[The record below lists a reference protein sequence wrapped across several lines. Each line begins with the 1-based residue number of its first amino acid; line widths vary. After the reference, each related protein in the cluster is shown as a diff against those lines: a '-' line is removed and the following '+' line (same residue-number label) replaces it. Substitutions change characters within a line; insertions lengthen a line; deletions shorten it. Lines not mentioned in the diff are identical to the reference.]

1 MTKIAKRIAK
11 NMEGIDRAKVY
22 SLAEAVKLVKAR
34 ANAKF
39 NETIEV
45 AMNLGVD
52 PRHSDQMVRGVV
64 NLPNGTGRSVRVG
77 VFAKGHI
84 AEGFRRLFLGG
95 LTPWTENQ
103 QSIDALYDRG
113 AELRRLEQSKEWI
126 AENGI
131 DAEEPD
137 MHEQKVI
144 AYTMRMLSA
153 IGRDNKGFTKEE
165 RAAHDRLRIGTARAA
180 LNKDPLPLYPDAFSK
195 DTDLPSKALE
205 EKRDEFLV
213 SFVRALSSNKPT
225 SLTAR
230 EKEAGK
236 SLDDKVRRWEADR
249 ALAVAFLKKKGYSRD
264 DAVNLYKKRYG
275 KEVGREAIRNSTHR
289 ILKSFTDSEDTQTQT
304 SS

>member
-1 MTKIAKRIAK
+1 MCSSDLLKGRSLDGGRASTEVRVHLEIYAMRADCMAIVHAHPIAATGLSIAGLGVPHDVVPEAAALLGPIAVAPFQ
-11 NMEGIDRAKVY
+11 MPGSRE
-22 SLAEAVKLVKAR
+22 LAEAVAACAGNHNAILMSQHGAVTIGHTVDRAVERMETLERVAR
-34 ANAKF
+34 MVV
-39 NETIEV
+39 V
-45 AMNLGVD
+45 AHAVGT
-52 PRHSDQMVRGVV
+52 PRA
-64 NLPNGTGRSVRVG
+64 LP
-77 VFAKGHI
+77 A
-84 AEGFRRLFLGG
+84 
-95 LTPWTENQ
+95 
-103 QSIDALYDRG
+103 
-113 AELRRLEQSKEWI
+113 
-126 AENGI
+126 
-131 DAEEPD
+131 
-137 MHEQKVI
+137 
-144 AYTMRMLSA
+144 
-153 IGRDNKGFTKEE
+153 
-165 RAAHDRLRIGTARAA
+165 
-180 LNKDPLPLYPDAFSK
+180 
-195 DTDLPSKALE
+195 KALE